1 MTNRKKPDFKKIA
14 NMKRANAIRI
24 SIFWVLVVILGLTY
38 FAIVESNFKPK
49 EVTISEVISGINDG
63 KIAKVEGNGNDLYIT
78 TKDDSSKP
86 TQKSYIQG
94 GVASL
99 LKNDRIDK
107 NKQV

>member
-63 KIAKVEGNGNDLYIT
+63 KIAKVEGNGNDL
-78 TKDDSSKP
+78 
-86 TQKSYIQG
+86 
-94 GVASL
+94 SL
-99 LKNDRIDK
+99 PKNHIFKVGLLHYLRMTG
-107 NKQV
+107 